1 MWIRC
6 IPTLTPSLA
15 HPRTTHRKYKLQHER
30 RPRAAHRRP
39 SPACRAALATPLAVA
54 AAGVGTPRGVCRQW
68 SAESAST
75 LVNTPTSASART
87 SSAKPAPSLTEPSR
101 RAAAAAA
108 APPRPWATGPPRRAA
123 PPKASRRAAPPCR
136 AAVPRRRA
144 APPCRAA
151 VPCRR
156 AAPPCRAAVPCRRAA
171 PPRRRATPLSR
182 ATPPRRAAALPS
194 HRTEAVARVAHARRA
209 AIELGDGQHRRTRA
223 ALVSPRARTRKPITP
238 ITSAP
243 RQKTSVVSRRE
254 ASGRGRE
261 QRRREKARLGRERLR
276 LTLVRDGERG
286 AEVRAARPL
295 ASAVSCAHIYAAAPF
310 RSRSSPSRRP

>member
-101 RAAAAAA
+101 CAAAAATAAAAAAAA
-108 APPRPWATGPPRRAA
+108 APPRRWAAGPPRRAA

-136 AAVPRRRA
+136 AAVPHRRTVAPRRRA
-144 APPCRAA
+144 ATPRCRAA
-151 VPCRR
+151 APRHAAEPGHAAKLSRR
-156 AAPPCRAAVPCRRAA
+156 AAK
-171 PPRRRATPLSR
+171 
-182 ATPPRRAAALPS
+182 PS
-194 HRTEAVARVAHARRA
+194 HGSRRS
-209 AIELGDGQHRRTRA
+209 RRTRA
-223 ALVSPRARTRKPITP
+223 SRRDRAR
-238 ITSAP
+238 
-243 RQKTSVVSRRE
+243 
-254 ASGRGRE
+254 
-261 QRRREKARLGRERLR
+261 
-276 LTLVRDGERG
+276 
-286 AEVRAARPL
+286 
-295 ASAVSCAHIYAAAPF
+295 
-310 RSRSSPSRRP
+310 